1 MTRRLAGLRLLA
13 PLHARGFRRLW
24 AGQAA
29 SMLGDGAFIVAITV
43 LTASLS
49 RGAPALAAVWLAW
62 SLAVVACSLVAG
74 VAADRLDRRR
84 VLIAADAVRMVAV
97 ATLALLASVGAVEL
111 WHCVAVAAVVGAG
124 EAFAH
129 PALTALVPA
138 LVDGERLAQAN
149 ALSQLLRPLCFRAI
163 GPAIGGALCGLS
175 GAPLALAFDA
185 ATVGVAVVCAAAVT
199 APARVARAPAAALHE
214 LRAGL
219 RYVRSERW
227 LWIALAA
234 AGVSLLCF
242 WGPVEVLLPVVVL
255 ERYGDGPAAFGF
267 ILAASGVAAVV
278 AAIVV
283 GQRGLPADPL
293 RAAFLW
299 WGTGA
304 LAIAGYGVA
313 ASSWQA
319 AGFAV
324 VYGAAMSAGSVA
336 WATLLQQ
343 RVPDALLG
351 RVASIDFIV
360 SLGLTPVSLA
370 LVAPVAVLAGSQAT
384 LIGAGIGGAAA
395 IAAALAAVSWRAR
408 PARAPVAVAH
418 SQDGGARVASGA

>member
-1 MTRRLAGLRLLA
+1 MTRGLAGLRLLE
-13 PLHARGFRRLW
+13 PLHVRGFRRLF

-62 SLAVVACSLVAG
+62 SIAVVACSLAGG
-74 VAADRLDRRR
+74 VAADRFDRRR
-84 VLIAADAVRMVAV
+84 VLIAADAVRLVAV
-97 ATLALLASVGAVEL
+97 AALALLAAAGAAEL

-129 PALTALVPA
+129 PALTALIPG
-138 LVDGERLAQAN
+138 LVDRERLAQAN

-185 ATVGVAVVCAAAVT
+185 VTFAVAVMCAAAVAT
-199 APARVARAPAAALHE
+199 PPRVAAASAAALDE
-214 LRAGL
+214 LRGGL
-219 RYVRSERW
+219 SYVRSQRW
-227 LWIALAA
+227 LWITLAA

-267 ILAASGVAAVV
+267 ILAASGVAAVL
-278 AAIVV
+278 AAVVV

-293 RAAFLW
+293 RAAFAW
-299 WGTGA
+299 WGIGA

-319 AGFAV
+319 AGFAM
-324 VYGAAMSAGSVA
+324 VYGATMSAGSVA

-351 RVASIDFIV
+351 RVASVDFIV

-384 LIGAGIGGAAA
+384 LIGAGVGGAAVLA
-395 IAAALAAVSWRAR
+395 VALAAVSRKPRA
-408 PARAPVAVAH
+408 ARAPVAVH
-418 SQDGGARVASGA
+418 RSQDGGARVASGA